1 MLGRERGDEA
11 CEDSVRNTRKAGT
24 AKTLAH
30 AAPPLLSSPLL
41 SSTHTRNVPNRPPR
55 RIQKCKPP
63 PPKKSHH
70 AFTLTPMS
78 MSSAK
83 LSGSSWVLRLMFSAG
98 IPASMALLTSYP
110 LLASM

>member
-30 AAPPLLSSPLL
+30 AAPPLLSS
-41 SSTHTRNVPNRPPR
+41 THTRNVPNRPPR
-55 RIQKCKPP
+55 RIQKCT
-63 PPKKSHH
+63 PPKKKTHH

>member
-30 AAPPLLSSPLL
+30 AAPPLLSSPPH
-41 SSTHTRNVPNRPPR
+41 THATSRTDPRGGSRNATPP
-55 RIQKCKPP
+55 QKKT
-63 PPKKSHH
+63 HH